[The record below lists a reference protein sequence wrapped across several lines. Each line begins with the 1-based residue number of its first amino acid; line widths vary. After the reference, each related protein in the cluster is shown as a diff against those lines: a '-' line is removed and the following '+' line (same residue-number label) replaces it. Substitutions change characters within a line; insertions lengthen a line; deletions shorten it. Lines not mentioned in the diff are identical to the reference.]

1 MSYNLYPMN
10 SIYGPQ
16 YPNPTAPALEP
27 DLQAVPPPSFLNL
40 GPYQPDPTYAY
51 YYPVQPPQPVLTLA
65 IHNKTLELLAK
76 ANEQVNRIL
85 GRQPATPPSYNPA
98 AVIPAQYLAQ
108 PALKSPQPSIHVDLS
123 DRSWKMFNNETHVYH
138 HNEAENKEKQDD
150 TGVRILAGVVGVAA
164 ALAAAFFLGKALAG
178 QEDAKE
184 ESLSIE
190 DLKTDWND
198 NKNLYNRN
206 YSALVDKIV
215 IRFDSILNRQASDR
229 VHKAALLIFAF
240 IAGGTAFAGALAAS
254 KLLMTAAVVIGT
266 CTAAAALF
274 KMGYAYF
281 SKRETKDAEAIDRAL
296 EELKTVPLT

>member
-1 MSYNLYPMN
+1 MN

-16 YPNPTAPALEP
+16 YNPTAPAMEP
-27 DLQAVPPPSFLNL
+27 DLQGAPPPSFLNL

-51 YYPVQPPQPVLTLA
+51 YYPVQPSQPVLTQTV
-65 IHNKTLELLAK
+65 HNKTLELLAK
-76 ANEQVNRIL
+76 ASEQVNPIL
-85 GRQPATPPSYNPA
+85 RRQPATSPSYNPA

-108 PALKSPQPSIHVDLS
+108 PVLKSPQPSINVDLS
-123 DRSWKMFNNETHVYH
+123 DRSWKMFNNETHVHH
-138 HNEAENKEKQDD
+138 HNDQGAGNQDKQDD
-150 TGVRILAGVVGVAA
+150 TGQRILVGVIGVAA

-184 ESLSIE
+184 ESLNVE
-190 DLKTDWND
+190 ELKADWNV
-198 NKNLYNRN
+198 NKNLYNRD

-215 IRFDSILNRQASDR
+215 VRLDSILNRQAAGR

-281 SKRETKDAEAIDRAL
+281 SKRETKDAETIDRAL
-296 EELKTVPLT
+296 QELKTVPLT